1 MNYTDIFNFL
11 YYYPGGISKANLLHW
26 SQIHKLKKLVY
37 YNPNFSK
44 DQKAEPYNYDN
55 LKKWKI
61 KTLIARTDDDTL
73 SSYQDVTEF
82 YMAVEN
88 KSLIQIL
95 ELPNY
100 SHVDVLDAECAYE
113 EVFMPI
119 INFLKN

>member
-1 MNYTDIFNFL
+1 M
-11 YYYPGGISKANLLHW
+11 
-26 SQIHKLKKLVY
+26 KKLVY